1 MTVRPYEP
9 MRDRSRDEG
18 GLTLVEM
25 MVAILVIGVILTTLA
40 SVLVTTLR
48 TIVHNER
55 ETAATALAQQEI
67 ERLQAAP
74 WEQAGLLEDE
84 VADPPPDWAARV
96 TDGTFE
102 GEELVLIAPPE
113 GAEARP
119 AQAPRLES
127 DLADLEMDTFDFT
140 VHRYVTWVDRTG
152 NDVPET
158 RRFTVIVSW
167 SVLGIDRAITASGER
182 SPTQSESEADEYGLR
197 ILNFWRSPDPASLD
211 ESGEL
216 LSGLTIEV
224 RLNAG
229 ISSAELHHYSAEV
242 VEILDADGLVVD
254 EQIDY
259 ELRTLAMTGSVS
271 PISGEHNAVWTLTL
285 PQGSGPFVD
294 GTMPLLF
301 VGQTTYGTTIT
312 ARGSVRL
319 LGSDRSGNYPLPPGP
334 GQVEDGDLS
343 ESVDDDA
350 AEEDVTPGTD
360 VQITSMDIL
369 DQACRDPSTWRMTA
383 PVRLRI
389 QTTGMT
395 TQDVAEVTYGYRA
408 RANTGQGHLRE
419 VTESMGVIV
428 GGTFEFTLQ
437 PAGDRYFANG
447 DVLEFQVQVRREA
460 DEANDSGSVSRIFV
474 NAGTPPC

>member
-1 MTVRPYEP
+1 
-9 MRDRSRDEG
+9 MRDRPRSED

-25 MVAILVIGVILTTLA
+25 MVAILVVGVVLTTLA

-74 WEQAGLLEDE
+74 WDQAGLLEEE
-84 VADPPPDWAARV
+84 VDAAPSGWSARV
-96 TDGTFE
+96 SAGTFE
-102 GEELVLIAPPE
+102 GEELALITPPD
-113 GAEARP
+113 GAETRP
-119 AQAPRLES
+119 AQAPQLES

-167 SVLGIDRAITASGER
+167 SVLGRDREIVASGER

-197 ILNFWRSPDPASLD
+197 VLNFWRSPDPATLD
-211 ESGEL
+211 ETGEL
-216 LSGLTIEV
+216 QSNLTVEV

-229 ISSAELHHYSAEV
+229 ISSAQLHYYSAEV
-242 VEILDADGLVVD
+242 VDILDENDEVVD
-254 EQIDY
+254 QRIDY
-259 ELRTLAMTGSVS
+259 ELRTPAMTGSVS
-271 PISGEHNAVWTLTL
+271 AISGEHNAVWTLTL
-285 PQGSGPFVD
+285 PQGTDGFVD

-301 VGQTTYGTTIT
+301 VGQTTYGTTVT

-319 LGSDRSGNYPLPPGP
+319 LGSDSSGTYPRPPGP
-334 GQVEDGDLS
+334 GQEEDEDLS
-343 ESVDDDA
+343 ESPGDEGS
-350 AEEDVTPGTD
+350 EEEATPGTD
-360 VQITSMDIL
+360 VQITNLNIL
-369 DQACRDPSTWRMTA
+369 DAACRDASTWRMTE

-389 QTTGMT
+389 QTAGLAPD
-395 TQDVAEVTYGYRA
+395 DVAEVTYSYRA
-408 RANTGQGHLRE
+408 RANTGAGQVRE
-419 VTESMGVIV
+419 VTESMGVV
-428 GGTFEFTLQ
+428 LEGTFEFTLQ
-437 PAGDRYFANG
+437 PSGDRYFANG

-460 DEANDSGSVSRIFV
+460 DNANDSDSVSTTFV
-474 NAGTPPC
+474 NAGTSPC